1 MLTALVPTRNRPAEC
16 ARQLRFLRGN
26 RFVYRI
32 IVLDASEPAHSD
44 AVRRACS
51 GIAEFRHFGP
61 EYRMADKLA
70 AAVADVATPY
80 VVLIPDD
87 DIVLPQAIADAIAF
101 LDGHPDFVVAHGYF
115 VAFSP
120 HFSPH
125 GDTIDMHQMIGFT
138 PSIADEQPLR
148 RLYNLLRRYQSFY
161 WGVFRTGIFR
171 TAVTAACAMHVVA
184 FRELTAMSTAI
195 LQGKVARLRSVY
207 ALRGPVKSHAAIHQ
221 SHPFF
226 FFLRDAREFFGNYV
240 LFRDGIASFI
250 RRNGI
255 ATPPGVP
262 LEQLLDLSYAAYL
275 GREVNTGTINH
286 AVELLLGDALPP
298 IQPES
303 APGWQEPAEGD
314 VVHRS
319 SADNRRYIWR
329 RQVLDAE
336 PRDEIVIGGEDMAR
350 VERQLE
356 HYR

>member
-1 MLTALVPTRNRPAEC
+1 
-16 ARQLRFLRGN
+16 
-26 RFVYRI
+26 
-32 IVLDASEPAHSD
+32 
-44 AVRRACS
+44 
-51 GIAEFRHFGP
+51 
-61 EYRMADKLA
+61 MADKLA

-255 ATPPGVP
+255 ATPPGVS
-262 LEQLLDLSYAAYL
+262 LEQLLDLTYAAYL

-319 SADNRRYIWR
+319 AADNRRYIWR

-336 PRDEIVIGGEDMAR
+336 PRDEIVIGGENMAR

>member
-1 MLTALVPTRNRPAEC
+1 MLTALIPTRNRPDEC
-16 ARQLRFLRGN
+16 ARQLRFLHGN
-26 RFVYRI
+26 EFAHRI
-32 IVLDASEPAHSD
+32 IVLDASEPENSE
-44 AVRRACS
+44 AVRRAAS

-70 AAVADVATPY
+70 AAMADVATPY

-101 LDGHPDFVVAHGYF
+101 LESHPDFVVAHGYF
-115 VAFSP
+115 LAFHP
-120 HFSPH
+120 HV
-125 GDTIDMHQMIGFT
+125 DAIDMHRMIGFT
-138 PSIADEQPLR
+138 PSIVDEQPLH

-161 WGVFRTGIFR
+161 WGAFRTGIFR
-171 TAVTAACAMHVVA
+171 SAVTAACAMQVVT
-184 FRELTAMSTAI
+184 FRELTALSTAI

-240 LFRDGIASFI
+240 VFRDGIAAFI

-255 ATPPGVP
+255 EIPPGVP
-262 LEQLLDLSYAAYL
+262 LEQLLDLAYAAYL
-275 GREVNTGTINH
+275 GREVDTGTINH
-286 AVELLLGDALPP
+286 AVELLLGEALPP
-298 IQPES
+298 IQPEPT
-303 APGWQEPAEGD
+303 PGWQEPAEGD

-319 SADNRRYIWR
+319 SAGDRRYIWR
-329 RQVLDAE
+329 RKVLDAE
-336 PRDEIVIGGEDMAR
+336 PRDEIAVSGEDMVR

>member
-1 MLTALVPTRNRPAEC
+1 MMLTALLPTRNRPDEC
-16 ARQLRFLRGN
+16 ARQLRFLHGN
-26 RFVYRI
+26 KFAHRI
-32 IVLDASEPAHSD
+32 IVLDASEPD
-44 AVRRACS
+44 ICEAVRRTCS

-101 LDGHPDFVVAHGYF
+101 LESHPGFVVAHGYF
-115 VAFSP
+115 VAFHP
-120 HFSPH
+120 H
-125 GDTIDMHQMIGFT
+125 DDAIDMHRMIGFT
-138 PSIADEQPLR
+138 PSIVDEQPLY
-148 RLYNLLRRYQSFY
+148 RLYNLFRRYQSFY
-161 WGVFRTGIFR
+161 WGFFRTGIFR
-171 TAVTAACAMHVVA
+171 TAVTAACAMQVVA

-195 LQGKVARLRSVY
+195 LQGKVARLGSVY
-207 ALRGPVKSHAAIHQ
+207 ALRGPVKSHAAMHQ
-221 SHPFF
+221 SHPLF
-226 FFLRDAREFFGNYV
+226 FFLHDAQKFFDNYV
-240 LFRDGIASFI
+240 LFRDGIAAFI

-262 LEQLLDLSYAAYL
+262 LEQLLDLLYAAYL
-275 GREVNTGTINH
+275 GREVDTGVINH
-286 AVELLLGDALPP
+286 AVQLLLGDALPP
-298 IQPES
+298 IQPEP

-319 SADNRRYIWR
+319 PADGDRRYIWR

-336 PRDEIVIGGEDMAR
+336 PRDEIAISGEDMAR

>member
-16 ARQLRFLRGN
+16 ARQLRFLQGN
-26 RFVYRI
+26 KFAHRI
-32 IVLDASEPAHSD
+32 IVLDASEPANSD
-44 AVRRACS
+44 EVRRACS

-87 DIVLPQAIADAIAF
+87 DIVLPQAIAEAIAF

-115 VAFSP
+115 VAF
-120 HFSPH
+120 HAH
-125 GDTIDMHQMIGFT
+125 DDAIDMHRMIGFT
-138 PSIADEQPLR
+138 PSIVDEQPLN
-148 RLYNLLRRYQSFY
+148 RLYNLFRRYQSFY

-171 TAVTAACAMHVVA
+171 AAVTAACTMQVVA

-207 ALRGPVKSHAAIHQ
+207 ALRGPVKSHAAMHQ
-221 SHPFF
+221 SHPLF
-226 FFLRDAREFFGNYV
+226 FFLHDAQKFFDNYV
-240 LFRDGIASFI
+240 LFRDGIVAFI
-250 RRNGI
+250 RRNDI

-262 LEQLLDLSYAAYL
+262 LEQLLDLVYAAYL
-275 GREVNTGTINH
+275 GREVDTGVINH
-286 AVELLLGDALPP
+286 AVQLLLGEPLPP
-298 IQPES
+298 IQFDPP
-303 APGWQEPAEGD
+303 ALDRREPAEGD
-314 VVHRS
+314 VAHRS
-319 SADNRRYIWR
+319 ADGDRRYIWR
-329 RQVLDAE
+329 RQVLEAE
-336 PRDEIVIGGEDMAR
+336 PRDEIAISGEDMAR

>member
-16 ARQLRFLRGN
+16 ARQLRFLQGN
-26 RFVYRI
+26 KFAYRI

-87 DIVLPQAIADAIAF
+87 DIVLPQAVADAVAF
-101 LDGHPDFVVAHGYF
+101 LEGHPDFVVAHGYF
-115 VAFSP
+115 VAFDP
-120 HFSPH
+120 HI
-125 GDTIDMHQMIGFT
+125 DAIDMNRMIGFT
-138 PSIADEQPLR
+138 PSIVDEEPLW

-240 LFRDGIASFI
+240 LFRDGIAAFI
-250 RRNGI
+250 RRNSI

-262 LEQLLDLSYAAYL
+262 LEQLLDLTYAAYL
-275 GREVNTGTINH
+275 GREVDTGTINH
-286 AVELLLGDALPP
+286 AVQLLLGDALPP
-298 IQPES
+298 IQSES
-303 APGWQEPAEGD
+303 ASGWQEPAEGD

-319 SADNRRYIWR
+319 AADNRRYIWR

-336 PRDEIVIGGEDMAR
+336 PRDEIVIGGEDMVR

>member
-1 MLTALVPTRNRPAEC
+1 MLTALIPTRNRPDEC
-16 ARQLRFLRGN
+16 ARQLRFLHGN
-26 RFVYRI
+26 EFPHRI
-32 IVLDASEPAHSD
+32 IVLDASEQANSE
-44 AVRRACS
+44 AVRRASS

-87 DIVLPQAIADAIAF
+87 DIVLPQAIADAIVF
-101 LDGHPDFVVAHGYF
+101 LESHPDFVVAHGYF
-115 VAFSP
+115 LAFHP
-120 HFSPH
+120 HV
-125 GDTIDMHQMIGFT
+125 DAIDMHRMIGFT
-138 PSIADEQPLR
+138 PSIVDEQPLH

-171 TAVTAACAMHVVA
+171 SAVTSACATQAVV
-184 FRELTAMSTAI
+184 FRELTALSTTI

-207 ALRGPVKSHAAIHQ
+207 ALRGPVKSHAAMHQ

-240 LFRDGIASFI
+240 VFRDGIAAFI

-255 ATPPGVP
+255 EIPPGVP
-262 LEQLLDLSYAAYL
+262 LGQLLDLAYAAYFA
-275 GREVNTGTINH
+275 REVDTGTINR
-286 AVELLLGDALPP
+286 AVELLLGEPRPP
-298 IQPES
+298 IQPEPRAS
-303 APGWQEPAEGD
+303 NWQEPVDGD

-319 SADNRRYIWR
+319 PTGNRRYIWR

-336 PRDEIVIGGEDMAR
+336 PRDEIAVSGEDMVR

-356 HYR
+356 HHR

>member
-1 MLTALVPTRNRPAEC
+1 MLTALLPTRNRPDEC
-16 ARQLRFLRGN
+16 ARQLRFLHGN
-26 RFVYRI
+26 TFAHRI
-32 IVLDASEPAHSD
+32 IVLDASEPANAE

-70 AAVADVATPY
+70 AAVADIATPY

-87 DIVLPQAIADAIAF
+87 DIVLPQAIAEAIAF
-101 LDGHPDFVVAHGYF
+101 LESHPDFVVAHGYF

-120 HFSPH
+120 HV
-125 GDTIDMHQMIGFT
+125 DVIDMNQMIGFT
-138 PSIADEQPLR
+138 PSIVDEPPLW
-148 RLYNLLRRYQSFY
+148 RLYNLFRRYQSFY

-171 TAVTAACAMHVVA
+171 SAVTAACAMQVVA

-207 ALRGPVKSHAAIHQ
+207 ALRGPVQSHATIHQ

-240 LFRDGIASFI
+240 SFRDGIAAFI
-250 RRNGI
+250 RRNNI
-255 ATPPGVP
+255 ETPAGAP
-262 LEQLLDLSYAAYL
+262 LEQLLDLTYAAYL
-275 GREVNTGTINH
+275 GREVNTGMINY
-286 AVELLLGDALPP
+286 AAQLLLGDALPP

-303 APGWQEPAEGD
+303 APGWQEPAQGD
-314 VVHRS
+314 VVHH
-319 SADNRRYIWR
+319 SAAGDRRYIWR
-329 RQVLDAE
+329 RQVLAAE
-336 PRDEIVIGGEDMAR
+336 PRDEIAIDGEDMVR

>member
-1 MLTALVPTRNRPAEC
+1 MLTALVPTRNRPDEC
-16 ARQLRFLRGN
+16 ARQLRFLQGN
-26 RFVYRI
+26 KFAHRI
-32 IVLDASEPAHSD
+32 IVLDASEPAN
-44 AVRRACS
+44 AETVRSACS
-51 GIAEFRHFGP
+51 GIAEFRHFAP

-101 LDGHPDFVVAHGYF
+101 LESHPDFVVAHGYF
-115 VAFSP
+115 VAFWP
-120 HFSPH
+120 HV
-125 GDTIDMHQMIGFT
+125 GVVDMHQMIGFT
-138 PSIADEQPLR
+138 PSIVDEQPLW

-171 TAVTAACAMHVVA
+171 TAVTAACAMQAVA
-184 FRELTAMSTAI
+184 FRELTVMSTAI

-221 SHPFF
+221 SHPLF
-226 FFLRDAREFFGNYV
+226 FFLHDAQKFFDNYS
-240 LFRDGIASFI
+240 LFRDGIVAFI
-250 RRNGI
+250 RRNDI

-262 LEQLLDLSYAAYL
+262 LEQLLDLVYAAYL
-275 GREVNTGTINH
+275 GREVDTGVINH
-286 AVELLLGDALPP
+286 ALQLLLGDPLPP
-298 IQPES
+298 IQFDPP
-303 APGWQEPAEGD
+303 ALDRREPMEGD

-319 SADNRRYIWR
+319 PADSRRYIWR
-329 RQVLDAE
+329 RQVLAAE
-336 PRDEIVIGGEDMAR
+336 PRDEIAITGEDMAR

>member
-1 MLTALVPTRNRPAEC
+1 MLTALVPTRNRPDEC
-16 ARQLRFLRGN
+16 ARLLRFLHGN
-26 RFVYRI
+26 AFAHRI
-32 IVLDASEPAHSD
+32 IVLDASEPENSE
-44 AVRRACS
+44 AVRRASS
-51 GIAEFRHFGP
+51 GIAEFRHFGS
-61 EYRMADKLA
+61 EYRMADKLS

-87 DIVLPQAIADAIAF
+87 DIVLPLAIADAIAF
-101 LDGHPDFVVAHGYF
+101 LEGNPDFAVAHGYF
-115 VAFSP
+115 VGFTP
-120 HFSPH
+120 RV
-125 GDTIDMHQMIGFT
+125 GTIDMHQMIGFT
-138 PSIADEQPLR
+138 PSIVDEQPLW

-171 TAVTAACAMHVVA
+171 SAVTAACAMQVVV
-184 FRELTAMSTAI
+184 FRELTALSTAI

-207 ALRGPVKSHAAIHQ
+207 AMRGPVKSHAAIHQ

-240 LFRDGIASFI
+240 LLRDGIAAFI

-262 LEQLLDLSYAAYL
+262 LEQLLDLAYAAYL
-275 GREVNTGTINH
+275 GREVDTGTINH
-286 AVELLLGDALPP
+286 AVELLLGEPLPP
-298 IQPES
+298 IQSEPP
-303 APGWQEPAEGD
+303 APNWQEPAQGD

-319 SADNRRYIWR
+319 VSGHRRYVWR
-329 RQVLDAE
+329 RHLLDAE
-336 PRDEIVIGGEDMAR
+336 PRDEIAITGEDMAR